1 MRNHRSARVRV
12 AGGKSRRVAI
22 EEARLPADTTGRA
35 IAQMRRELDVMR
47 ERESLLKHELDEFIR
62 LTAHDLHEPLRM
74 VSCYVQLLERRYC
87 GRLDSD
93 ADEFIQFAMDGARR
107 MQAMVDGLSAL
118 SRVTSAGRPFRTVD
132 LNASVQSAVSAL
144 RPAIDE
150 AGAVVRC
157 DTLPSVLA
165 DGAQLEQ
172 LYHNLIGNALRF
184 SNGRR
189 PRVHVGVENKSG
201 EHVFFVRDNG
211 IGIDPRYAEKVFV
224 MFQRLHARDEYEG
237 NGIGLAVCKRIV
249 ERHGGRIWVESEPGK
264 GAAFRFTIPDRKEG
278 LPKETKP

>member
-118 SRVTSAGRPFRTVD
+118 SRVTSAGRPFRTAD

-144 RPAIDE
+144 RPAIDG

-157 DTLPSVLA
+157 DTLPSVLG

-189 PRVHVGVENKSG
+189 PRVHAGVENKSG

-264 GAAFRFTIPDRKEG
+264 GAAFRFTFRDRKEG

>member
-1 MRNHRSARVRV
+1 
-12 AGGKSRRVAI
+12 
-22 EEARLPADTTGRA
+22 LPADTTGRA

-118 SRVTSAGRPFRTVD
+118 SRVTSAGRPFRTAD

>member
-12 AGGKSRRVAI
+12 AGGKSGRVAI

-107 MQAMVDGLSAL
+107 MQAMVDLSAL
-118 SRVTSAGRPFRTVD
+118 SRVTSAGRPFRTAD
-132 LNASVQSAVSAL
+132 LNDSVQ
-144 RPAIDE
+144 
-150 AGAVVRC
+150 
-157 DTLPSVLA
+157 
-165 DGAQLEQ
+165 
-172 LYHNLIGNALRF
+172 
-184 SNGRR
+184 
-189 PRVHVGVENKSG
+189 
-201 EHVFFVRDNG
+201 
-211 IGIDPRYAEKVFV
+211 
-224 MFQRLHARDEYEG
+224 
-237 NGIGLAVCKRIV
+237 
-249 ERHGGRIWVESEPGK
+249 
-264 GAAFRFTIPDRKEG
+264 
-278 LPKETKP
+278 

>member
-1 MRNHRSARVRV
+1 
-12 AGGKSRRVAI
+12 
-22 EEARLPADTTGRA
+22 
-35 IAQMRRELDVMR
+35 MRRELDVMR

-107 MQAMVDGLSAL
+107 MQAMVDGLCAL
-118 SRVTSAGRPFRTVD
+118 SRVTSAGRPFRIAD

-144 RPAIDE
+144 RPAIDG

-189 PRVHVGVENKSG
+189 PRVHVGAENKSG